1 MCDCE
6 GRDSRGVWFAG
17 HSRPTP
23 TPSGPRA
30 RATPGANRPRQ
41 GKLDEELSAARRS
54 REQCIPL
61 RGRLTVEGGTTCFLG
76 PPPFVSSKQE
86 ITSQKYLKA
95 ASRRLKSKS
104 VCSGKLAIEFG
115 LRENGS
121 TEAMDFRDYRDNS
134 STTICTFTGNVTSS
148 GPGNRDTVIVSRSA
162 STLSQSAACPSNAAR
177 LPPYR
182 SVRLPRRFT

>member
-6 GRDSRGVWFAG
+6 GRDSWGVWFAG
-17 HSRPTP
+17 HFRPTP

-41 GKLDEELSAARRS
+41 RKLDEELSAARRS
-54 REQCIPL
+54 RELCIPL
-61 RGRLTVEGGTTCFLG
+61 RGRLVFEGGITCFFG
-76 PPPFVSSKQE
+76 PPPFVRNKKE
-86 ITSQKYLKA
+86 ITSQKYVKA
-95 ASRRLKSKS
+95 ANRGLKDKS
-104 VCSGKLAIEFG
+104 VCSDKLDIASGSKEI
-115 LRENGS
+115 RS
-121 TEAMDFRDYRDNS
+121 TEAMDFRNYRDSS

-148 GPGNRDTVIVSRSA
+148 APGRRVTVMVSRSA